1 MFGWFKKDIEN
12 APITHL
18 TEEERAELITM
29 LEMERDDL
37 TDRIEAL
44 MKKIKD
50 ETGAKEYTTRRY
62 VRGRSPNDL
71 GYGK

>member
-1 MFGWFKKDIEN
+1 MFGWFKKNIES
-12 APITHL
+12 APVNLL

-29 LEMERDDL
+29 LELERDSL
-37 TDRIEAL
+37 CDRIEAL

-50 ETGAKEYTTRRY
+50 ETGHREYTARRY